1 MSHNSSQNLSKY
13 TTKTDKD
20 SMGTNRMTARFGNKI
35 KPKHL
40 KNTTFRLFKR
50 VGGSFSLLLIV
61 LASVIISTVSML
73 IIPYIFGITIDS
85 FNTFDTANISYY
97 ALILL
102 MLYLVSGLTQWF
114 SEFQISKIAQ
124 TIVDDFRREL
134 FEKLERLP
142 LSYMDQRS
150 RGDLMSRF
158 TNDLDAVSSVI
169 SQSTVTLFGSLIT
182 VFGSVVLMAALNIWL
197 TLGILI
203 SVPLIYFLSRT
214 ISKKTIKAFQGQQK
228 SIGGLNGI
236 LEESVQGI
244 TVIQSFHQEE
254 HIESLF
260 KKFNED
266 TYNFGMVA
274 QIWSGLL
281 MPLMNVINNLS
292 FVIIAFLGG
301 YLVIN
306 GHITVG
312 IVASFIAYS
321 RQFVRPLNELGFI
334 YNSLMAAIAGSERVF
349 EVLDEPDELRLTKGN
364 TSELTGNIEFR
375 GVSFS
380 YQKGTKVLSDINFR
394 AKSGQ
399 KIAIIGPTGA
409 GKTTIINLLSRFY
422 VPDEGSILIDGNPLD
437 TYQYDAYIQQLG
449 IVLQDTYLFKGTI
462 LENIR
467 YGNPYATDEEVI
479 EAARFALIDTIV
491 QKLPH
496 RYQTQLTYGGMNLS
510 QGERQL
516 ITIARAILRNP
527 KILILDEATS
537 SVDLRTEKIVT
548 KAMQRLMENRTSF
561 VIAHRLST
569 IRDSDL
575 ILVIENGEI
584 VESGTHTF
592 LLEKD
597 GYYRKSG
604 STAI

>member
-20 SMGTNRMTARFGNKI
+20 SMGTNRMTARFGNKV
-35 KPKHL
+35 KPRHL
-40 KNTTFRLFKR
+40 KDTTLRLLKR
-50 VGGSFSLLLIV
+50 VGRRFSILLIV

-73 IIPYIFGITIDS
+73 IIPYVFGITVDS
-85 FNTFDTANISYY
+85 LNVFDTTMITKY
-97 ALILL
+97 AFILL
-102 MLYLVSGLTQWF
+102 TLYLTSGFSQWF

-124 TIVDDFRREL
+124 TVVDDFRREL

-142 LSYMDQRS
+142 LSYMDLRS

-182 VFGSVVLMAALNIWL
+182 VIGAVVMMTALNIWL
-197 TLGILI
+197 TLGVLV
-203 SVPLIYFLSRT
+203 SVPMIFILSKT

-228 SIGGLNGI
+228 SMGGLNGI

-244 TVIQSFHQEE
+244 TVIQSFHQEA
-254 HIESLF
+254 HIEARF
-260 KKFNED
+260 EKFNKD
-266 TYNFGMVA
+266 TYDYGKIA

-301 YLVIN
+301 YLVVK
-306 GHITVG
+306 GHITIG

-334 YNSLMAAIAGSERVF
+334 YNSLMSAIAGSERVF
-349 EVLDEPDELRLTKGN
+349 EILDEPDEFRLNNGLT
-364 TSELTGNIEFR
+364 TELTGKIEFVNV
-375 GVSFS
+375 GFS
-380 YQKGTKVLSDINFR
+380 YQKGTKVLSDISFK
-394 AKSGQ
+394 AEPGQ

-422 VPDEGSILIDGNPLD
+422 IPDDGIILIDGRPLES
-437 TYQYDAYIQQLG
+437 YQYDTYIQQLG

-467 YGNPYATDEEVI
+467 YGNPSASDDEVI
-479 EAARFALIDTIV
+479 EAAKFALIDTIV

-496 RYQTQLTYGGMNLS
+496 RYETQLTYGGMNLS

-516 ITIARAILRNP
+516 ITIARAVLRNP
-527 KILILDEATS
+527 KVLILDEATS

-548 KAMQRLMENRTSF
+548 KAMQKLMENRTSF

-575 ILVIENGEI
+575 ILVLENGRI
-584 VESGTHTF
+584 MESGTHES
-592 LLEKD
+592 LLMID
-597 GYYRKSG
+597 GYYKKSG